1 MLALLSFDIEEWF
14 HGVPDF
20 STASW
25 ADRQSTIEEEFGL
38 IAAALA
44 DAGQAATFF
53 VLEEVARAHPRL
65 VREVAAAGWEVA
77 SHGAGHRTV
86 HELSPPEFRESL
98 RRSLGTLED
107 LTGRKVIGYRA
118 PMWSLGGATEWA
130 VEVLREQ
137 GIQYDS
143 SVLLARR
150 GDPRA
155 PFVLRAGGAEILEI
169 PPAPLR
175 LGPFFFPLSG
185 GFAIRLLP
193 QSVYC
198 SLLHAFDCAARYAHF
213 YFHPW
218 EFSTRQREL
227 GELTWEK
234 RFFFT
239 TGRKPQRAKLRWLV
253 KRFSFRAIAPCLSEL
268 RATATQRRELA
279 SLGCYRVMKEG
290 FLQRK

>member
-20 STASW
+20 SAASW
-25 ADRQSTIEEEFGL
+25 ADRQSTVEEEFDL

-53 VLEEVARAHPRL
+53 VLEEVARAYPRV

-86 HELSPPEFRESL
+86 YELSATEFRESL

-118 PMWSLGGATEWA
+118 PMWSFNGATEWA
-130 VEVLREQ
+130 VEILREQ

-143 SVLLARR
+143 SVLLTRR

-155 PFVLRAGGAEILEI
+155 PFVLRAGGAEILEV
-169 PPAPLR
+169 PPAPRR
-175 LGPFFFPLSG
+175 LGPFSCPLSG
-185 GFAIRLLP
+185 GFAIRLMP
-193 QSVYC
+193 QPVYC
-198 SLLHAFDCAARYAHF
+198 SLLHMFDCTARYAHF

-218 EFSTRQREL
+218 EFSTRQRDL

-239 TGRKPQRAKLRWLV
+239 TGRKLQRAKLRWLV
-253 KRFSFRAIAPCLSEL
+253 KRFSFSAIAPRLSEL
-268 RATATQRRELA
+268 RAAATQRRELA
-279 SLGCYRVMKEG
+279 SLRGHRVPKEG
-290 FLQRK
+290 FVQRK

>member
-20 STASW
+20 SAASW
-25 ADRQSTIEEEFGL
+25 AGRQSTIEEEFGL

-86 HELSPPEFRESL
+86 HELGRTEFRESL

-143 SVLLARR
+143 SILLARR

-169 PPAPLR
+169 PPRRCGWARSSSPCR
-175 LGPFFFPLSG
+175 AASPS
-185 GFAIRLLP
+185 A
-193 QSVYC
+193 C
-198 SLLHAFDCAARYAHF
+198 SRSRC
-213 YFHPW
+213 
-218 EFSTRQREL
+218 T
-227 GELTWEK
+227 
-234 RFFFT
+234 
-239 TGRKPQRAKLRWLV
+239 
-253 KRFSFRAIAPCLSEL
+253 APCCMRSTAR
-268 RATATQRRELA
+268 RATRTSTFIRGSFPRA
-279 SLGCYRVMKEG
+279 SASWAN
-290 FLQRK
+290 